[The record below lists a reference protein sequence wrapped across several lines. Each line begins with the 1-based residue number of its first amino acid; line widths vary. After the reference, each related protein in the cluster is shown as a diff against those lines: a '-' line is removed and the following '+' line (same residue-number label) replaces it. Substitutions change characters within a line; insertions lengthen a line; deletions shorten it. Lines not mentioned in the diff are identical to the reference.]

1 MVIQKLIL
9 FSNYVSFCREGVY
22 IIDCDVQ
29 DKTRW
34 EQDLAALVCRTRQSC
49 SLIGLRY
56 LTNYYQDL
64 TRQMS

>member
-22 IIDCDVQ
+22 IIDRKVQ

-34 EQDLAALVCRTRQSC
+34 EQDLAALCVE
-49 SLIGLRY
+49 LDKVAL
-56 LTNYYQDL
+56 
-64 TRQMS
+64 